1 MLVIKFLYH
10 LVSTGIP
17 VLVSISMDLVVCIDQ
32 TGTFTADPWTLSYEF
47 TKSLGGATC
56 YCQNSKGLRRF

>member
-10 LVSTGIP
+10 FYGLGCC
-17 VLVSISMDLVVCIDQ
+17 VCTDQ
-32 TGTFTADPWTLSYEF
+32 TGTFTDVSLADPWTLSYEF

-56 YCQNSKGLRRF
+56 YCQNSKGFRRF